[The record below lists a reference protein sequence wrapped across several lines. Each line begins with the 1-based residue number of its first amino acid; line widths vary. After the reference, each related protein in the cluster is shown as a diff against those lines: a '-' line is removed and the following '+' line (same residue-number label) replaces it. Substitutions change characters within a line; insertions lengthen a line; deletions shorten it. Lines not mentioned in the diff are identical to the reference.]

1 MKEKNVM
8 IAKSPQRQ
16 TEDKTEKVGEVQTD
30 RAINKVRQRA
40 LTRKK
45 QYKKVNMHLQEEER
59 HKDMKIHKYRS
70 KEKGNRGRKTIYL
83 ILFMMSLLDSQ
94 HVTCF

>member
-40 LTRKK
+40 LTRKNNI
-45 QYKKVNMHLQEEER
+45 KK
-59 HKDMKIHKYRS
+59 
-70 KEKGNRGRKTIYL
+70 
-83 ILFMMSLLDSQ
+83 
-94 HVTCF
+94 